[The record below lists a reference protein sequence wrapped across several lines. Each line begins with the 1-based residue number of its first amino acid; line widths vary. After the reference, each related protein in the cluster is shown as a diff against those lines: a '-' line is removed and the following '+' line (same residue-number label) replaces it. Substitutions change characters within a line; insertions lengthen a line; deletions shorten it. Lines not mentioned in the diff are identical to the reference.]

1 MISEGT
7 TVVGFTG
14 TRRGMTTHQANDLR
28 CLLLGIKTLADANN
42 HVVEFHHGDCNGS
55 DEEAHDIAHKLGYWI
70 HVHPPTQNRYRAHC
84 IGDCSSAPNDYLLRN
99 RDIVRASHI
108 MIATP
113 AQTEQPSSLR
123 GQGTWWTIE
132 CARKYKD
139 KELII
144 IPPKGLYGT

>member
-1 MISEGT
+1 MYET
-7 TVVGFTG
+7 TTAVGSTG
-14 TRRGMTTHQANDLR
+14 TRRGMTTCQANDLR
-28 CLLLGIKTLADANN
+28 CLLRGIKTLAGANN
-42 HVVEFHHGDCNGS
+42 HTVEFHHGDCNGS
-55 DEEAHDIAHKLGYWI
+55 DEEAHDIACELGYWI
-70 HVHPPTQNRYRAHC
+70 HVHPPTQNRHRAHC
-84 IGDCSSAPNDYLLRN
+84 IGDCNSAPNDYLLRN

-113 AQTEQPSSLR
+113 YTAEKPSSPR

-144 IPPKGLYGT
+144 IPPGGLYAV